1 MPYEESDSQHQGRSL
16 TRNEYVD
23 HGSLAEDLGIIP
35 TRFEFRLGDPMS
47 EQCLLPNQDDDEHGD
62 LQRDESF
69 DLEGLLAGPSVRRDR
84 VWEAAKSYREAM
96 VEMEGAEEELEVAE
110 DALAEAECDGFDAVT
125 RAKRRRVEEAEE
137 SQKDAVPNTG
147 FGARPRKQRSDPCS
161 EAESAVDEAA
171 FECARLESV
180 VRRTRLRCDRA
191 QRRLKVA
198 RTRLLYIAAGE

>member
-1 MPYEESDSQHQGRSL
+1 MER
-16 TRNEYVD
+16 R
-23 HGSLAEDLGIIP
+23 
-35 TRFEFRLGDPMS
+35 
-47 EQCLLPNQDDDEHGD
+47 DDEHDHDHDDHDDNGD
-62 LQRDESF
+62 NDDNDANDDANDDDDDNGD
-69 DLEGLLAGPSVRRDR
+69 DLPMDDAGMAWRAEVVGVAIPLR
-84 VWEAAKSYREAM
+84 APT
-96 VEMEGAEEELEVAE
+96 AEEELEVAE